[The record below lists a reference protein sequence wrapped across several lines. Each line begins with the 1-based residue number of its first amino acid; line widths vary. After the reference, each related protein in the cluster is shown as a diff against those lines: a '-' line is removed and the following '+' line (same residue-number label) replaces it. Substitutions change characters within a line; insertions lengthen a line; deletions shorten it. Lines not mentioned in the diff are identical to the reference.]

1 MGGPTSS
8 LTWCLGFDPVAWI
21 AAAAA
26 LCRVI
31 IYVDD
36 LLALI
41 RGAGQAALV
50 YLALLAATKA
60 AGLTVEEH
68 GSVAASSSK
77 GFAAAAEALKAFP
90 VVVHHDPRDE
100 PKPE

>member
-1 MGGPTSS
+1 MGGPSSS
-8 LTWCLGFDPVAWI
+8 LTWCLAFDPVAWV
-21 AAAAA
+21 AAMAA

-60 AGLTVEEH
+60 AGLSVEEH
-68 GSVAASSSK
+68 SCVSVSCRK
-77 GFAAAAEALKAFP
+77 
-90 VVVHHDPRDE
+90 
-100 PKPE
+100 